1 MDGDSKTTGELR
13 QILQNEVATWLPKGY
28 QIQTMTD
35 TQAILTRKKKIK
47 VLTHVILAI
56 LTVGIW
62 LIIPLIQLINR
73 KQQTLVISVEPSG
86 KLKWKQVA

>member
-1 MDGDSKTTGELR
+1 MDEVVKTIEERKL
-13 QILQNEVATWLPKGY
+13 ILQNEVATWLPKGY
-28 QIQTMTD
+28 QVQTMTD

-47 VLTHVILAI
+47 VITHVILAF
-56 LTVGIW
+56 LTVGLW

-86 KLKWKQVA
+86 KLKWKQLA